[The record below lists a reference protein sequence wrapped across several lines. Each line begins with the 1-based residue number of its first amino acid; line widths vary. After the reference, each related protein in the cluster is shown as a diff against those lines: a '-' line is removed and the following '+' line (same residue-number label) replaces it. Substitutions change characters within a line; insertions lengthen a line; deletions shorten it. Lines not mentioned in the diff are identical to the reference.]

1 MILYCRTLHSKDLS
15 QDSLKICQGFFEW
28 VGGGRLQIC
37 LQSQRICQ
45 NWHFWWWRR
54 IEANWRQQAN
64 VFIIDCNLNESWH
77 GVSLCNDWALPSVWF
92 KIAIYNVCPQP
103 LLHQV
108 TIVLLPINS
117 PATFHK
123 MFEIF
128 CSFNFMED
136 IQYFG
141 WQKKDN
147 SRKFSI
153 LKFSVSSFCHCAR
166 MTTRQKSKKV
176 PVPVSQFLFSKF
188 KWTLEQWNI
197 LFPPLNGML

>member
-1 MILYCRTLHSKDLS
+1 MVGISFILFIFVTFNENFWTFHPSTSMMNILILS
-15 QDSLKICQGFFEW
+15 
-28 VGGGRLQIC
+28 
-37 LQSQRICQ
+37 
-45 NWHFWWWRR
+45 
-54 IEANWRQQAN
+54 NWRKPN

-77 GVSLCNDWALPSVWF
+77 GVSLCNDPALPSVWF
-92 KIAIYNVCPQP
+92 KIAIYNVCPQA

-153 LKFSVSSFCHCAR
+153 LKFSVSSFCHCAK

-176 PVPVSQFLFSKF
+176 PVPVSFQQIQMNAGAMEHPISSF
-188 KWTLEQWNI
+188 KWNVVVPKYSI
-197 LFPPLNGML
+197 PNLFPVQDIRRKFVHG